1 LTWDWHRFGL
11 LVTPTTV
18 TSYFDDKPMGSQ
30 PMPQYADKSAP
41 LWGWMMNL
49 AMGSGWPVNAP
60 PANHHVDQRDSAVS
74 LIGVSSS
81 QAT

>member
-1 LTWDWHRFGL
+1 MTWDWHRFGL
-11 LVTPTTV
+11 LVTPTTG
-18 TSYFDDKPMGSQ
+18 TSYFNDKPMGSQ

-60 PANHHVDQRDSAVS
+60 PANHYDMWINYIWLYR
-74 LIGVSSS
+74 
-81 QAT
+81 